1 MIKVLLADDEQWIV
15 DNLKVSV
22 EWAKY
27 GFEVVDTALDG
38 IEAYEKIMEWQPQ
51 LVFTDI
57 RMPGMNGLELI
68 KKVGATH
75 PEIQFAVIS
84 GFVEFAY
91 AQKAIQYGAIGY
103 CLKPVEDQDVIQVLE
118 KARASQTGNSRSEV
132 PYAGRLEASDIR
144 SDQSSDLHCLIERMG
159 LNLSEIEGLQVIAA
173 IGTGPLSFS
182 HSEKAFACDLGPNKN
197 VYLIPYRHPL
207 QPKDYL
213 TKEIG
218 PEIRGVG
225 FARVNKQGGQ
235 LARSI
240 EEAVAAA
247 YQFFIAK
254 GETSFVFE
262 DILTAPPEFYDLFSN
277 LQHSLK
283 KSEFVNA
290 TRLIDELETVFRAGG
305 LSILHAYR
313 IYNLVVSMNSGDQS
327 LKEDEY
333 IPNFEKL
340 VDRFDD
346 VYAMLGELKEY
357 LISCMDLTIDP
368 EVERLMSETVKAIL
382 KYIRTHFYKVITLG
396 DISAMFNINPSY
408 LSQLF
413 KKETGQNLIEYIT
426 RVRMEHACMLLK
438 TSSLTVNSIAE
449 QSGYE
454 DNVYFRKVFRKV
466 IGKTPGE
473 YRNS

>member
-103 CLKPVEDQDVIQVLE
+103 CLKPVEELDVIQVLE
-118 KARASQTGNSRSEV
+118 KVKARQAEITGKQDS
-132 PYAGRLEASDIR
+132 YAGLLGASEILSDRFKDYHDI
-144 SDQSSDLHCLIERMG
+144 LKRMG
-159 LNLSEIEGLQVIAA
+159 LKSSEVKGLQVIAA
-173 IGTGPLSFS
+173 LGTSPLSLS
-182 HSEKAFACDLGPNKN
+182 CSEKAFACDLGPNKK
-197 VYLIPYRHPL
+197 VFIIPYTYPL
-207 QPKDYL
+207 KPKDYL
-213 TKEIG
+213 TKENN
-218 PEIRGVG
+218 PDIRGVG
-225 FARVNKQGGQ
+225 LAQFHTQGGQ
-235 LARSI
+235 LAKSV
-240 EEAVAAA
+240 EEAVVAAH
-247 YQFFIAK
+247 QFFIAK
-254 GETSFVFE
+254 GETAFVFE
-262 DILTAPPEFYDLFSN
+262 EIHTDSPEFIELFSR

-283 KSEFVNA
+283 KSEFVIA
-290 TRLIDELETVFRAGG
+290 IRLIDELERVFRAGG
-305 LSILHAYR
+305 ASILHAYR
-313 IYNLVVSMNSGDQS
+313 IYNLVVSMNSDDLR
-327 LKEDEY
+327 LKNDEY

-346 VYAMLGELKEY
+346 VYAMLGALKEY
-357 LISCMDLTIDP
+357 LISCMDSNIDP
-368 EVERLMSETVKAIL
+368 EVERLKNETVKAIL
-382 KYIRTHFYKVITLG
+382 KYIRTNFYKDIALG

-408 LSQLF
+408 ISQLF

-438 TSSLTVNSIAE
+438 TSDLTVNSIAE

-466 IGKTPGE
+466 IGKTPVE